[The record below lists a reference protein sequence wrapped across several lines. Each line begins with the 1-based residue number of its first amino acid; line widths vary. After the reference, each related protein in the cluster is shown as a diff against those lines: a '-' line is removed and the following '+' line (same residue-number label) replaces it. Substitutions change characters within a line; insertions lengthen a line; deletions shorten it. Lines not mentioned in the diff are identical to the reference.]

1 MKKFVLYGGW
11 GRWETVNGKMV
22 IDCTVVG
29 YYKIAESNELSD
41 LHMNPHMEYRED
53 GTWHYQRI
61 DKRAYAKSLGLS

>member
-22 IDCTVVG
+22 IDCTVKG
-29 YYKIAESNELSD
+29 YYKIAESNELHD
-41 LHMNPHMEYRED
+41 LHMTPDIEYRAD

-61 DKRAYAKSLGLS
+61 DKRTYARSLGLR